1 MDILQVIESS
11 VEIFKSTYSWFFKSI
26 LTILKS
32 SIPFFCIAIL
42 VIFFENIEFLRVFL
56 VLAYIWFAFLIPFYF
71 IRLIVLGENI
81 SLTKLIQP
89 SKKAFIFSIYFYL
102 FLYLCGFVISYIFAA
117 PNAFVSIIFF
127 LLSCLLVPLSM
138 LLPAAA
144 VDRDLKS
151 TWMILSGQTLTSIQI
166 FISTILVMAPLIFI
180 ARQMGGE
187 SFSEDK
193 LLIFFTPI
201 PILILSIH
209 LALWFHRL
217 EVK

>member
-1 MDILQVIESS
+1 MDILKVIESS
-11 VEIFKSTYSWFFKSI
+11 VEIFKSTYSWFFKNI

-42 VIFFENIEFLRVFL
+42 VIFFENIEFLWGVL

-81 SLTKLIQP
+81 SLIQP

-102 FLYLCGFVISYIFAA
+102 FLYLCSFVISYIFAA

-180 ARQMGGE
+180 WRLIE
-187 SFSEDK
+187 EVFSEDK

-201 PILILSIH
+201 PTLILSIH